1 MPNQLRQTNNEY
13 GQFCGY
19 ASERARAFFGNLP
32 QPSEAQLEVEGEL
45 FGVVQPE
52 DYRTSLYGEF
62 LDGHLGVPHG
72 HYYQRPPRGGR
83 RQSYGSSAVSIT
95 IDDRQFRYY
104 AQGGCALMG
113 PINWEFNTGPHGH
126 SCSITYPDGTQLEV
140 ADMPRLPAGMIFAS
154 DEQIPLGH
162 NQVASL
168 REYARRDRGEVRYQ
182 HQTMQYQL
190 TRGALDTVR
199 PSVDIMRLLFR
210 EYELPNRFPSE
221 HTTFAVL
228 TGI

>member
-1 MPNQLRQTNNEY
+1 MPNHLRQTNNEY

-32 QPSEAQLEVEGEL
+32 QPTEAQLQVEGEL

-52 DYRTSLYGEF
+52 DYHASLYGEF
-62 LDGHLGVPHG
+62 LDGHLGVPHR
-72 HYYQRPPRGGR
+72 YYERDRRSR
-83 RQSYGSSAVSIT
+83 RQNYGGSAVSIT

-113 PINWEFNTGPHGH
+113 PINWEYNNGPRNS
-126 SCSITYPDGTQLEV
+126 SCSITYPDGTQLEIE
-140 ADMPRLPAGMIFAS
+140 DMPRLPAGMIFLS
-154 DEQIPLGH
+154 NEQVPLGH
-162 NQVASL
+162 NQVAGL

-182 HQTMQYQL
+182 QQTRQYTL
-190 TRGALDTVR
+190 SRGNLDTVR

-210 EYELPNRFPSE
+210 EYELPNHFPSE